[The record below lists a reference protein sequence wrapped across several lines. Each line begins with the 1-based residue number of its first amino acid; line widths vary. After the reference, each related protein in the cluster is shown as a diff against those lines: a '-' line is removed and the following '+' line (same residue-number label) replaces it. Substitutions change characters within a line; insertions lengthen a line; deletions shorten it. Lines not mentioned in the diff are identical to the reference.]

1 VLIILPP
8 SESKRPAPADG
19 SPLSLDALSF
29 PELNSARE
37 RVVEALI
44 ATSGQ
49 PDAMERLRVR
59 PTLIG
64 EVARNTVLRDLP
76 TRPAHETYTGPLHA
90 TFDAGSLLGAAR
102 QRLETDVVINSAV
115 WGALRPSDP
124 IQPYRLHICNHL
136 SGLHDLEPFWRA
148 VLPDVLATAAGN
160 GVVLDLRSPTYQAS
174 GTPARR
180 GVPTATMR
188 VLPEAGARSM
198 GDVVAKR
205 VRGQVARYLIE
216 ADETPSTPDELADIL
231 GDRWPVRLEP
241 PASAIGTWTISLRPV
256 G

>member
-19 SPLSLDALSF
+19 SPLSLEALSF
-29 PELNSARE
+29 PELNVLRE
-37 RVVEALI
+37 RVIEALI
-44 ATSGQ
+44 KTSGQ
-49 PDAMERLRVR
+49 PDALERLRVR

-64 EVARNTVLRDLP
+64 DVARNTVLRELP

-90 TFDAGSLLGAAR
+90 AFDAASLSGAA
-102 QRLETDVVINSAV
+102 QRRLHTDVVINSAV
-115 WGALRPSDP
+115 WGVLRPSDP
-124 IQPYRLHICNHL
+124 IPPYRLHICNHL

-148 VLPDVLATAAGN
+148 VLPDVLATAAAD

-180 GVPTATMR
+180 GVLTATLR
-188 VLPEAGARSM
+188 VLPEAGARSV

-205 VRGQVARYLIE
+205 VRGQVARYLLE
-216 ADETPSTPDELADIL
+216 ADEKPSTPDDLADIV
-231 GDRWPVRLEP
+231 GERWPVRVEP
-241 PASAIGTWTISLRPV
+241 PASPSGTWTIALRPAD
-256 G
+256 